1 MPRACDAIRYHCHM
15 SEQEQFDAHAEILSK
30 IIGQAKKLIQSF
42 KVAPQ
47 TKNKKIFALIILN
60 EIISKC
66 ESVEAMARANTWS
79 GINTVTRSA
88 LESYADLLN
97 VLTYGDD
104 YADYMSWMSLNQQRS
119 TFQAIVSNPA
129 SKYAKI
135 LEAGLKVTQGRTPTD
150 ILAETK
156 RQMGAAEQ
164 RLTDKFKNKNGGVR
178 NRDIFRF
185 ELADKVDEYDML
197 YRRLSASAHGRVS
210 DMLNGIM
217 HGNKIRWP
225 PTDPDEPPLVAID
238 CLCSFLIESCGYVAK
253 AFNRTDVPLRA
264 LAKEHLALRR
274 PMADH
279 IGRRMNVILSP
290 WRRAS

>member
-1 MPRACDAIRYHCHM
+1 M

-164 RLTDKFKNKNGGVR
+164 RLTDKFKNKNGGG
-178 NRDIFRF
+178 D
-185 ELADKVDEYDML
+185 L
-197 YRRLSASAHGRVS
+197 RLV
-210 DMLNGIM
+210 
-217 HGNKIRWP
+217 
-225 PTDPDEPPLVAID
+225 
-238 CLCSFLIESCGYVAK
+238 
-253 AFNRTDVPLRA
+253 
-264 LAKEHLALRR
+264 
-274 PMADH
+274 
-279 IGRRMNVILSP
+279 
-290 WRRAS
+290 